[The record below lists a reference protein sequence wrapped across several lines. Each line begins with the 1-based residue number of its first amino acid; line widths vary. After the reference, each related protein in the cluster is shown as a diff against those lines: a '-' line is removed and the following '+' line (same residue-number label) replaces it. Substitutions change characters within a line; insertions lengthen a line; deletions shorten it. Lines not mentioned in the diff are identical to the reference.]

1 MPAAPAHAPRLKGGS
16 DPNGS
21 SSAGPTEVVDG
32 ATLLLSSLCKDLKTF
47 DHIGTRGYPYS
58 SQGFTHYM
66 YGSTKK
72 ENDQGETSKELE

>member
-32 ATLLLSSLCKDLKTF
+32 ATLLLSLHFDLKTF